1 MVDGS
6 VRVRGVTAWLV
17 HLLVKL
23 LRICGRFTR
32 EEHLLARSA
41 LCGIWLRQENHLSN
55 VPQTVQS
62 STSAPREQSDQTARH
77 LPIHHPRSHSLRA
90 VRDASAPFLIDLE
103 THSVR
108 GT

>member
-41 LCGIWLRQENHLSN
+41 LCGIWLRQENHLSRMSPKQFN
-55 VPQTVQS
+55 LPHRPPGNSRIKRRDIYQFTILVRT
-62 STSAPREQSDQTARH
+62 RYEQFVTRQRLS
-77 LPIHHPRSHSLRA
+77 
-90 VRDASAPFLIDLE
+90 
-103 THSVR
+103 
-108 GT
+108 